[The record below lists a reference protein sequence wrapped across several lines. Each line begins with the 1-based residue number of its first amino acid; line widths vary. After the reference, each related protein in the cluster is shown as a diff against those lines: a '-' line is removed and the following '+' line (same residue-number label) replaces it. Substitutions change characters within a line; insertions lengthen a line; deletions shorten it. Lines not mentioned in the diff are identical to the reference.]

1 MNNNWKDYQ
10 VKPDEGLFDAVHR
23 RLRVRR
29 ILRIAAVAFVAV
41 SVALVVVLSTV
52 KDTTSP
58 SVNEQ
63 SSVRNDRIASQVTP
77 QHAIHN
83 AEASPAVEPED
94 APQAEPAVKAVGKL
108 VAEESMPLLQPQA
121 AVPVVVEPVTDA
133 NPAGNTVRQ
142 PAATPVNPMQDTPVI
157 TAEPDTP
164 YVVQETQAVANASSA
179 KVGGA
184 DPVGKTNAVLEELCR
199 QYDYTN
205 KKSFLSPS
213 ALNKYMDCKLQFYLA
228 QIAGL
233 KKPDETDTDID
244 FAMFGT
250 LFHKSAELT
259 YNYLASETPDST
271 VTSQNIEALLK
282 DYAKLDSFVQQAFT
296 LEYFN
301 KRPISKTDYS
311 GTQAINYEVILK
323 YLRQILRMDMELYA
337 PFQYIG
343 SESDGYTHYIT
354 VPNPLQS
361 GSTLQIRLK
370 GIIDRIDLKDG
381 ILRIVDYK
389 T

>member
-83 AEASPAVEPED
+83 EEASPAVEPED

-133 NPAGNTVRQ
+133 NPAENTVRQ
-142 PAATPVNPMQDTPVI
+142 PAATPVNPTQDTPVI

-184 DPVGKTNAVLEELCR
+184 DPVPYQVDNILWAPNIITPNGDV
-199 QYDYTN
+199 
-205 KKSFLSPS
+205 
-213 ALNKYMDCKLQFYLA
+213 
-228 QIAGL
+228 
-233 KKPDETDTDID
+233 
-244 FAMFGT
+244 
-250 LFHKSAELT
+250 AE
-259 YNYLASETPDST
+259 NRVFKVVASST
-271 VTSQNIEALLK
+271 VSDFRIHIYNRGGRLLFK
-282 DYAKLDSFVQQAFT
+282 SSDINEVWDATHD
-296 LEYFN
+296 
-301 KRPISKTDYS
+301 
-311 GTQAINYEVILK
+311 GT
-323 YLRQILRMDMELYA
+323 
-337 PFQYIG
+337 
-343 SESDGYTHYIT
+343 T
-354 VPNPLQS
+354 VPQGAYVWVATFRGTD
-361 GSTLQIRLK
+361 GSSHRQAGT
-370 GIIDRIDLKDG
+370 
-381 ILRIVDYK
+381 V
-389 T
+389 TVVW

>member
-94 APQAEPAVKAVGKL
+94 APQAGPAVKAVGKL
-108 VAEESMPLLQPQA
+108 VAEESMPSIQPQA

-133 NPAGNTVRQ
+133 NPVENTVRQ
-142 PAATPVNPMQDTPVI
+142 PTATPVNPTQDTPVI

-184 DPVGKTNAVLEELCR
+184 DPVPYQVDNILWAPNIITPNGDV
-199 QYDYTN
+199 
-205 KKSFLSPS
+205 
-213 ALNKYMDCKLQFYLA
+213 
-228 QIAGL
+228 
-233 KKPDETDTDID
+233 
-244 FAMFGT
+244 
-250 LFHKSAELT
+250 AE
-259 YNYLASETPDST
+259 NRVFKVVASST
-271 VTSQNIEALLK
+271 VSDFRIHIYNRGGRLLFK
-282 DYAKLDSFVQQAFT
+282 SSDINEVWDATHD
-296 LEYFN
+296 
-301 KRPISKTDYS
+301 
-311 GTQAINYEVILK
+311 GT
-323 YLRQILRMDMELYA
+323 
-337 PFQYIG
+337 
-343 SESDGYTHYIT
+343 T
-354 VPNPLQS
+354 VPQGAYVWVATFRGTD
-361 GSTLQIRLK
+361 GSSHRQAGT
-370 GIIDRIDLKDG
+370 
-381 ILRIVDYK
+381 V
-389 T
+389 TVVW

>member
-41 SVALVVVLSTV
+41 SVALVVVLSTG

-77 QHAIHN
+77 QRAIHN
-83 AEASPAVEPED
+83 AEASPSVEPED
-94 APQAEPAVKAVGKL
+94 APQAGPAVKAVGKL

-133 NPAGNTVRQ
+133 NPAENTVRQ
-142 PAATPVNPMQDTPVI
+142 PTETPVNPMQGTPVI

-184 DPVGKTNAVLEELCR
+184 DPVPYQVDNILWAPNIITPNGDV
-199 QYDYTN
+199 
-205 KKSFLSPS
+205 
-213 ALNKYMDCKLQFYLA
+213 
-228 QIAGL
+228 
-233 KKPDETDTDID
+233 
-244 FAMFGT
+244 
-250 LFHKSAELT
+250 AE
-259 YNYLASETPDST
+259 NRVFKVVASST
-271 VTSQNIEALLK
+271 VSDFRIHIYNRGGRLLFK
-282 DYAKLDSFVQQAFT
+282 SSDINEVWDATHD
-296 LEYFN
+296 
-301 KRPISKTDYS
+301 
-311 GTQAINYEVILK
+311 GT
-323 YLRQILRMDMELYA
+323 
-337 PFQYIG
+337 
-343 SESDGYTHYIT
+343 T
-354 VPNPLQS
+354 VPQGAYVWVATFRGTD
-361 GSTLQIRLK
+361 GSSHRQAGT
-370 GIIDRIDLKDG
+370 
-381 ILRIVDYK
+381 V
-389 T
+389 TVVW

>member
-41 SVALVVVLSTV
+41 SVALVVVLSTG

-83 AEASPAVEPED
+83 EEASPAVEPED

-133 NPAGNTVRQ
+133 NPAENTVRQ
-142 PAATPVNPMQDTPVI
+142 PAATPVNPTQDTPVI

-184 DPVGKTNAVLEELCR
+184 DPVPYQVDNILWAPNIITPNGDV
-199 QYDYTN
+199 
-205 KKSFLSPS
+205 
-213 ALNKYMDCKLQFYLA
+213 
-228 QIAGL
+228 
-233 KKPDETDTDID
+233 
-244 FAMFGT
+244 
-250 LFHKSAELT
+250 AE
-259 YNYLASETPDST
+259 NRVFKVVASST
-271 VTSQNIEALLK
+271 VSDFRIHIYNRGGRLLFK
-282 DYAKLDSFVQQAFT
+282 SSDINEVWDATHD
-296 LEYFN
+296 
-301 KRPISKTDYS
+301 
-311 GTQAINYEVILK
+311 GT
-323 YLRQILRMDMELYA
+323 
-337 PFQYIG
+337 
-343 SESDGYTHYIT
+343 T
-354 VPNPLQS
+354 VPQGAYVWVATFRGTD
-361 GSTLQIRLK
+361 GSSHRQAGT
-370 GIIDRIDLKDG
+370 
-381 ILRIVDYK
+381 V
-389 T
+389 TVVW

>member
-83 AEASPAVEPED
+83 AEASPTVEPED

-121 AVPVVVEPVTDA
+121 AVPMVVEPVTDA
-133 NPAGNTVRQ
+133 VPAENTVRQ
-142 PAATPVNPMQDTPVI
+142 PTATPVNPMQDTPVI

-164 YVVQETQAVANASSA
+164 YVVQETQAVANASST

-184 DPVGKTNAVLEELCR
+184 DPVPYQVDNILWAPNIITPNGDV
-199 QYDYTN
+199 
-205 KKSFLSPS
+205 
-213 ALNKYMDCKLQFYLA
+213 
-228 QIAGL
+228 
-233 KKPDETDTDID
+233 
-244 FAMFGT
+244 
-250 LFHKSAELT
+250 AE
-259 YNYLASETPDST
+259 NRVFKVVASST
-271 VTSQNIEALLK
+271 VSDFRIHIYNRGGRLLFK
-282 DYAKLDSFVQQAFT
+282 
-296 LEYFN
+296 
-301 KRPISKTDYS
+301 S
-311 GTQAINYEVILK
+311 GDINEVW
-323 YLRQILRMDMELYA
+323 DA
-337 PFQYIG
+337 TH
-343 SESDGYTHYIT
+343 DGTT
-354 VPNPLQS
+354 VPQGAYVWVATFRGTD
-361 GSTLQIRLK
+361 GSSHRQAGT
-370 GIIDRIDLKDG
+370 
-381 ILRIVDYK
+381 V
-389 T
+389 TVVW

>member
-41 SVALVVVLSTV
+41 SVALVVVLSTG

-83 AEASPAVEPED
+83 AEASPAVEPEED
-94 APQAEPAVKAVGKL
+94 LLAETAVKAVGKL

-133 NPAGNTVRQ
+133 NPAENTVRQ
-142 PAATPVNPMQDTPVI
+142 PTATPVNQTQDTPVI

-184 DPVGKTNAVLEELCR
+184 DPVPYQVDNILWAPNIITPNGDV
-199 QYDYTN
+199 
-205 KKSFLSPS
+205 
-213 ALNKYMDCKLQFYLA
+213 
-228 QIAGL
+228 
-233 KKPDETDTDID
+233 
-244 FAMFGT
+244 
-250 LFHKSAELT
+250 AE
-259 YNYLASETPDST
+259 NRVFKVVASST
-271 VTSQNIEALLK
+271 VSDFRIHIYNRGGRLLFK
-282 DYAKLDSFVQQAFT
+282 SSDINEVWDATHD
-296 LEYFN
+296 
-301 KRPISKTDYS
+301 
-311 GTQAINYEVILK
+311 GT
-323 YLRQILRMDMELYA
+323 
-337 PFQYIG
+337 
-343 SESDGYTHYIT
+343 T
-354 VPNPLQS
+354 VPQGAYVWVATFRGTD
-361 GSTLQIRLK
+361 GSSHRQAGT
-370 GIIDRIDLKDG
+370 
-381 ILRIVDYK
+381 V
-389 T
+389 TVVW

>member
-83 AEASPAVEPED
+83 AKASPAVEPED
-94 APQAEPAVKAVGKL
+94 TPQAGPAVKAVGKL
-108 VAEESMPLLQPQA
+108 VAEESMPLLQPQD

-133 NPAGNTVRQ
+133 NPAENTVRQ
-142 PAATPVNPMQDTPVI
+142 PTATPVNPMQGTPVI

-179 KVGGA
+179 KVDGA
-184 DPVGKTNAVLEELCR
+184 DPVPYQVDNILWAPNIITPNGDV
-199 QYDYTN
+199 
-205 KKSFLSPS
+205 
-213 ALNKYMDCKLQFYLA
+213 
-228 QIAGL
+228 
-233 KKPDETDTDID
+233 
-244 FAMFGT
+244 
-250 LFHKSAELT
+250 AE
-259 YNYLASETPDST
+259 NRVFKVVASST
-271 VTSQNIEALLK
+271 VSDFRIHIYNRGGRLLFK
-282 DYAKLDSFVQQAFT
+282 SSDINEVWDATHD
-296 LEYFN
+296 
-301 KRPISKTDYS
+301 
-311 GTQAINYEVILK
+311 GT
-323 YLRQILRMDMELYA
+323 
-337 PFQYIG
+337 
-343 SESDGYTHYIT
+343 T
-354 VPNPLQS
+354 VPQGAYVWVATFRGTD
-361 GSTLQIRLK
+361 GSSHRQAGT
-370 GIIDRIDLKDG
+370 
-381 ILRIVDYK
+381 V
-389 T
+389 TVVW

>member
-41 SVALVVVLSTV
+41 SVALVVVLSTG
-52 KDTTSP
+52 KDTTSS

-63 SSVRNDRIASQVTP
+63 SSVRKDRIASQVTP

-133 NPAGNTVRQ
+133 IPAENTVRQ

-184 DPVGKTNAVLEELCR
+184 DPVPYQVDNILWAPNIITPNGDV
-199 QYDYTN
+199 
-205 KKSFLSPS
+205 
-213 ALNKYMDCKLQFYLA
+213 
-228 QIAGL
+228 
-233 KKPDETDTDID
+233 
-244 FAMFGT
+244 
-250 LFHKSAELT
+250 AE
-259 YNYLASETPDST
+259 NRVFKVVASST
-271 VTSQNIEALLK
+271 VSDFRIHIYNRGGRLLFK
-282 DYAKLDSFVQQAFT
+282 SSDINEVWDATHD
-296 LEYFN
+296 
-301 KRPISKTDYS
+301 
-311 GTQAINYEVILK
+311 GT
-323 YLRQILRMDMELYA
+323 
-337 PFQYIG
+337 
-343 SESDGYTHYIT
+343 T
-354 VPNPLQS
+354 VPQGAYVWVATFRGTD
-361 GSTLQIRLK
+361 GSSHRQAGT
-370 GIIDRIDLKDG
+370 
-381 ILRIVDYK
+381 V
-389 T
+389 TVVW

>member
-83 AEASPAVEPED
+83 EEASPAVEPED
-94 APQAEPAVKAVGKL
+94 APQAGPAVKAVGKL

-133 NPAGNTVRQ
+133 NPAENTVRQ
-142 PAATPVNPMQDTPVI
+142 PAATPVNPTQDTPVI

-184 DPVGKTNAVLEELCR
+184 DPVPYQVDNILWAPNIITPNGDV
-199 QYDYTN
+199 
-205 KKSFLSPS
+205 
-213 ALNKYMDCKLQFYLA
+213 
-228 QIAGL
+228 
-233 KKPDETDTDID
+233 
-244 FAMFGT
+244 
-250 LFHKSAELT
+250 AE
-259 YNYLASETPDST
+259 NRVFKVVASST
-271 VTSQNIEALLK
+271 VSDFRIHIYNRGGRLLFK
-282 DYAKLDSFVQQAFT
+282 SSDINEVWDATHD
-296 LEYFN
+296 
-301 KRPISKTDYS
+301 
-311 GTQAINYEVILK
+311 GT
-323 YLRQILRMDMELYA
+323 
-337 PFQYIG
+337 
-343 SESDGYTHYIT
+343 T
-354 VPNPLQS
+354 VPQGAYVWVATFRGTD
-361 GSTLQIRLK
+361 GSSHRQAGT
-370 GIIDRIDLKDG
+370 
-381 ILRIVDYK
+381 V
-389 T
+389 TVVW